1 MKSGAV
7 FLLLLAP
14 NIAEIPLAN
23 RKVDKM
29 KRKKKINI
37 WGKKARNGLNYL
49 EVSSIGGRSVLVLEI
64 LTRFFLLEILFS
76 IAYRSAFRVDSKYFS
91 FPVFFA

>member
-37 WGKKARNGLNYL
+37 WGKKPGM
-49 EVSSIGGRSVLVLEI
+49 V
-64 LTRFFLLEILFS
+64 
-76 IAYRSAFRVDSKYFS
+76 
-91 FPVFFA
+91 